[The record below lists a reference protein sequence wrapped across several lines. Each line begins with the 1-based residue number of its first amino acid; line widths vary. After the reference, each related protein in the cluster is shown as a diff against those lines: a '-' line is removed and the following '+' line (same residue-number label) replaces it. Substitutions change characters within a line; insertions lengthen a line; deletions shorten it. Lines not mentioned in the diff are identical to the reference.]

1 MAWLLRV
8 AAVVGLTASLG
19 ATGQSADDRE
29 LMHYRLTPEVLSKA
43 ESVAQAFAANVE
55 KDPRMKRRLDAQR
68 EIAVL
73 EKKDDLTEAE
83 EARLEELQGI
93 VGDQPVDLGING
105 GSLTEISAQLTKIPA
120 MSAALKTAGMAPR
133 DMAKFVVTAVQ
144 AAMVS
149 GLQAAGMPV
158 PPGAAGENVRFVAA
172 NQAAIERINTLLGAR

>member
-29 LMHYRLTPEVLSKA
+29 LMQYRLTPEVLSKA

-73 EKKDDLTEAE
+73 EAKDDLTEAE
-83 EARLEELQGI
+83 QARLDQLQGI
-93 VGDQPVDLGING
+93 VGNEPIDLGING
-105 GSLTEISAQLTKIPA
+105 GSLAEISAQLAKIPA

-144 AAMVS
+144 AAMIS
-149 GLQAAGMPV
+149 GLQSAGMPV
-158 PPGAAGENVRFVAA
+158 PAGAAGENVRFVAA
-172 NQAAIERINTLLGAR
+172 NQAAIERINRLLGAR